1 MEPRMSHQWEAASPK
16 GTILARLDI
25 ESRNIKHKCMF
36 WEATNIQ
43 SKTISILKGGGPEK
57 GPLGGTLLKQHPC
70 LQMQM
75 LRT

>member
-1 MEPRMSHQWEAASPK
+1 MPHQWEAACPE
-16 GTILARLDI
+16 GTILARQDI
-25 ESRNIKHKCMF
+25 ESRSIKHKCMF
-36 WEATNIQ
+36 LEATNSQ

-57 GPLGGTLLKQHPC
+57 GPLGGAMLKQHPC